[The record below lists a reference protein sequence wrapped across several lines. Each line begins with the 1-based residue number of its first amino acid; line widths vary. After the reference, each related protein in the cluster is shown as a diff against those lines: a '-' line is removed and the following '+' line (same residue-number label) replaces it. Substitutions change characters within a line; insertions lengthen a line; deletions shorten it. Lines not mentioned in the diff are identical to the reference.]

1 MPTGYYKGEIANQA
15 RMHVDDSL
23 PPALAERFRWLVS
36 PADAQHQPGE
46 FVLYWMHSAMR
57 AHENP
62 ALDAAIC
69 LARQNGLPLLVYHA
83 LSEDYPYSSDRF
95 HAFILQGQR
104 DVQRELADRGIESH
118 FHLARDGDRGPHLRD
133 LTRRAAVL
141 VTEDMPVQPLAG
153 WMERLVSRTSTPIA
167 MVDASCVVPMRLSTK
182 SYRRAFEYRNATKN
196 FYQER
201 VGQPYCEQEI
211 DCGFFQG
218 PLPFESLSL
227 QDVCLASL
235 IADCQ
240 IDHSIA
246 PVADTPGGTRAGYAR
261 WDRFRASGL
270 SRYEDNRNDASNRD
284 GVSRMSAYLHFG
296 MVSPFRLARQANAA
310 GAQKYLDELLIW
322 RELSFNFCFH
332 NLDVIDSIDALP
344 TWAIETLDEHA
355 SDERQDVYSWEIL
368 SRGKTQQHLWDACQR
383 SLIKHGELH
392 NNVRMTWGKAFLR
405 WASSPAAAMQLTMD
419 LNHRYALDGRDP
431 CSYGG
436 VLWCF
441 GLFDRPFEPAGDVFG
456 NVRERPCE
464 VHESRLDLKKFGD
477 SVDRPIAGR
486 MPKIAVVGAGVGGLM
501 ASRCLQD
508 HGLDVTVFDKSR
520 GVGGRLATRREDGL
534 AFDHGAQYF
543 TAKDSRF
550 TRYVRSWMQQG
561 LVEPWMGR
569 IVKLDAMGGCEDQYG
584 TPRYVAVPG
593 MNNLAEHLA
602 EDLKIRTSTCVSR
615 IDPADG
621 KWRITDTAGRNAGI
635 FDWVILNCPPKQS
648 LNILDGQSV
657 LSDQIAG
664 VKMNPCWA
672 MMLTTPDLGDV
683 DFDGAFVENGPLSW
697 IANDGSKPRRQEAD
711 AVTNWTLHASAEWSE
726 THLEC
731 CPSQIESELLQALE
745 KTLQKKV
752 RPLHSKVHRW
762 RYAVPK
768 VALDEQCLWDSVSG
782 LGACGDWC
790 FSPRIEG
797 AFLSGVAM
805 AGTLLRQLTIDRP
818 APVSI
823 SRITTA
829 SLPQAA
835 TSARQQQGNA
845 R

>member
-1 MPTGYYKGEIANQA
+1 MS
-15 RMHVDDSL
+15 VDQSL
-23 PPALAERFRWLVS
+23 PPALAERLRWLVS

-57 AHENP
+57 GHENP
-62 ALDAAIC
+62 ALDVAIC

-141 VTEDMPVQPLAG
+141 VTEDMPVHPLVG
-153 WMERLVSRTSTPIA
+153 WMERLVARTSTPIA
-167 MVDASCVVPMRLSTK
+167 MVDASCIVPMQLSSK
-182 SYRRAFEYRNATKN
+182 SYQRAFEYRDATKEL
-196 FYQER
+196 YEER
-201 VGQPYCEQEI
+201 IDREYSEQQI
-211 DCGFFQG
+211 DCEFFQG
-218 PLPFESLSL
+218 PMPFKSLDL

-235 IADCQ
+235 IAGCR

-246 PVADTPGGTRAGYAR
+246 PVADTPGGTRAGYKR
-261 WDRFRASGL
+261 WNQFRTNGL
-270 SRYEDNRNDASNRD
+270 NGYEEERNDASNRH

-296 MVSPFRLARQANAA
+296 MVSPFRIARQADAA

-332 NLDVIDSIDALP
+332 NLDALHSIEALP
-344 TWAIETLDEHA
+344 AWAIETLDEHA
-355 SDERQDVYSWEIL
+355 SDQREDIYRWEVL
-368 SRGKTQQHLWDACQR
+368 SRGKTGQPLWDACQR
-383 SLIKHGELH
+383 SLVKHGELH

-405 WASSPAAAMQLTMD
+405 WAPSPAAAIQLTMD

-441 GLFDRPFEPAGDVFG
+441 GLFDRPFQPARDVFG
-456 NVRERPCE
+456 NVRERCCE
-464 VHESRLDLKKFGD
+464 THESRLDLEKFRA
-477 SVDRPIAGR
+477 SVDRPIAAR
-486 MPKIAVVGAGVGGLM
+486 TPKVAVVGAGVGGLV
-501 ASRCLQD
+501 AARCLQD

-543 TAKDSRF
+543 TARDSRF

-569 IVKLDAMGGCEDQYG
+569 IVKLDSNGACEDQYG

-602 EDLKIRTSTCVSR
+602 EELNIKTNTAISR
-615 IDPADG
+615 IDPAEG
-621 KWRITDTAGRNAGI
+621 KWKITDAAGNDAGT
-635 FDWVILNCPPKQS
+635 FDWVTLNCPPKQS
-648 LNILDGQSV
+648 LKILDGQSV
-657 LSDQIAG
+657 LSKQIAE
-664 VKMNPCWA
+664 VKMDPCWA
-672 MMLTTPDLGDV
+672 MMLTTADLGDI

-697 IANDGSKPRRQEAD
+697 IAHDGSKPRRLEAD
-711 AVTNWTLHASAEWSE
+711 SVTNWTLHASAAWSE
-726 THLEC
+726 AHLEC
-731 CPSQIESELLQALE
+731 CPSQIQSELLQALE
-745 KTLQKKV
+745 QAVKRKV
-752 RPLHSKVHRW
+752 RPLHCKVHRW
-762 RYAVPK
+762 RYALPK
-768 VALDEQCLWDSVSG
+768 VALDDQCLWDPVAG

-797 AFLSGVAM
+797 AFLSGMAM
-805 AGTLLRQLTIDRP
+805 AGTMLRQLTIDRP
-818 APVSI
+818 PAGGMPTVA
-823 SRITTA
+823 TA
-829 SLPQAA
+829 TLTEPSA
-835 TSARQQQGNA
+835 SARQQQGEA
-845 R
+845 S

>member
-1 MPTGYYKGEIANQA
+1 MDE
-15 RMHVDDSL
+15 SL

-62 ALDAAIC
+62 ALDVAIC

-104 DVQRELADRGIESH
+104 DVQRELADRGIEAH

-167 MVDASCVVPMRLSTK
+167 MVDASCVVPMLLSPK
-182 SYRRAFEYRNATKN
+182 SYRRAFEYRNATKEL
-196 FYQER
+196 YEER
-201 VGQPYCEQEI
+201 IDQAYSEQEV
-211 DCGFFQG
+211 DCEFFHG
-218 PLPFESLSL
+218 ALPFESLNL
-227 QDVCLASL
+227 QDICLASL
-235 IADCQ
+235 IGGCR

-246 PVADTPGGTRAGYAR
+246 PVADTPGGTRAGYKR
-261 WDRFRASGL
+261 WDRFRNNGL
-270 SRYEDNRNDASNRD
+270 NRYEDERNDASNRD
-284 GVSRMSAYLHFG
+284 GVSRLSAYLHFG
-296 MVSPFRLARQANAA
+296 MVSPFRIARQADAA
-310 GAQKYLDELLIW
+310 GAVKYLDELLIW

-332 NLDVIDSIDALP
+332 NLDVLDSIEALP
-344 TWAIETLDEHA
+344 SWAIETLDEHS
-355 SDERQDVYSWEIL
+355 SDEREDIYPWEVL
-368 SRGKTQQHLWDACQR
+368 SRGKTGQSLWDACQR
-383 SLIKHGELH
+383 SLVKHGELH

-405 WASSPAAAMQLTMD
+405 WAPSPAAAMQLTMD

-441 GLFDRPFEPAGDVFG
+441 GLFDRPVKPAGEVFG

-464 VHESRLDLKKFGD
+464 IHESRLDLAKYAD

-486 MPKIAVVGAGVGGLM
+486 MPKVAMVGAGVGGLM

-508 HGLDVTVFDKSR
+508 HGIDVTVFDKSR

-543 TAKDSRF
+543 TARDSRF

-569 IVKLDAMGGCEDQYG
+569 IVKLGSDGGCEDQYG

-602 EDLKIRTSTCVSR
+602 ADLNIRLNTCVSR

-621 KWRITDTAGRNAGI
+621 KWQITDTAGKDAGT

-648 LNILDGQSV
+648 LNILNGQSV
-657 LSDQIAG
+657 LSEQIAE
-664 VKMNPCWA
+664 VKMDPCWA
-672 MMLTTPDLGDV
+672 MMLTTADLGEIG
-683 DFDGAFVENGPLSW
+683 FDGAFVENGPLSW
-697 IANDGSKPRRQEAD
+697 IAHDGSKPRRHEAE

-726 THLEC
+726 AHLEC
-731 CPSQIESELLQALE
+731 CPSQIESELLLAFE
-745 KTLQKKV
+745 NVVKKKV
-752 RPLHSKVHRW
+752 SPIHRKVHRW
-762 RYAVPK
+762 RYALPK
-768 VALDEQCLWDSVSG
+768 VALDEQCLWDPIAG
-782 LGACGDWC
+782 IGACGDWC

-797 AFLSGVAM
+797 AFLSGMAM
-805 AGTLLRQLTIDRP
+805 AGTMLRQLTVDRP
-818 APVSI
+818 AEASI
-823 SRITTA
+823 SRITAAT
-829 SLPQAA
+829 LPQASV
-835 TSARQQQGNA
+835 SAGQQQGEA